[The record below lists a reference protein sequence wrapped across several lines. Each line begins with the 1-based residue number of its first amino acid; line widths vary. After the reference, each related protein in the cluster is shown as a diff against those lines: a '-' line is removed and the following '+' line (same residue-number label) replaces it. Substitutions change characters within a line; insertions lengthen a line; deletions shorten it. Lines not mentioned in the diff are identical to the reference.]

1 MLKRLIRSHTD
12 PQLPRR
18 VLKTIQEQQDSSEIL
33 IGWLQL
39 AVVGAFAVLYALSP
53 NPYDSDTVVAREPI
67 FLGVYLV
74 FTVIRLAL
82 AHARKLPNWL
92 VYVSIVVDMT
102 MLLALIWSIHIKYQQ
117 PASFYLK
124 VPTLL
129 YIFIFIALRALRY
142 EVRHVLLAGAVAASG
157 WLLMVLYVV
166 RVDPANPMIT
176 NHYVEY
182 LTSNSVLLGAEFDK
196 VIAILMVTGILAVAI
211 ARARRL
217 LVRSVVESSAAEDLS
232 RFVPQEVARQVKF
245 SEERMELGYGEVR
258 EATILF
264 TDIEGFTTISE
275 NLAPTEL
282 IATLNA
288 YFEVVTAPIVDQGGV
303 INQFQGDAILAT
315 FNVPDQLDD
324 HPARAVSAAIAIQDA
339 LRQHTFG
346 PDLQLKSRI
355 GINSGVIVGGIVGT
369 GNRLGY
375 TVHGDE
381 VNLAARLE
389 QLNKNYETRIIVSE
403 RTRELA
409 GPERFA
415 FQALETVAVRGRHTP
430 VMVYTVSQEVTI
442 SS

>member
-1 MLKRLIRSHTD
+1 MLKRLIRTHTD
-12 PQLPRR
+12 TPLPRR
-18 VLKTIQEQQDSSEIL
+18 VLNTIQEQQDSSEIL

-53 NPYDSDTVVAREPI
+53 KPYDSETVVAREPI
-67 FLGVYLV
+67 FLGVYLM
-74 FTVIRLAL
+74 FTVLRLAL

-92 VYVSIVVDMT
+92 VYISIVMDMT
-102 MLLALIWSIHIKYQQ
+102 MLLALIWSIHVKYQQ

-157 WLLMVLYVV
+157 WLLMVLYVL

-182 LTSNSVLLGAEFDK
+182 MTSNSVLLGAEFDK
-196 VIAILMVTGILAVAI
+196 VISILMVTGILAVAI

-217 LVRSVVESSAAEDLS
+217 LVRSVVEGSAAEDLS

-275 NLAPTEL
+275 TLAPTEL

-288 YFEVVTAPIVDQGGV
+288 YFEVVTTPIVEHGGV

-315 FNVPDQLDD
+315 FNVPDELDD
-324 HPARAVSAAIAIQDA
+324 HAARAVGAAIAIQDA

-346 PDLQLKSRI
+346 PDLTLKSRV

-389 QLNKNYETRIIVSE
+389 QLNKNYKTRIIVSE

-415 FQALETVAVRGRHTP
+415 FRELERVTVRGRHTP
-430 VMVYTVSQEVTI
+430 VMVYTVSKEVAVTH
-442 SS
+442 

>member
-1 MLKRLIRSHTD
+1 MLNRLFRNNSRSQT
-12 PQLPRR
+12 QLPRR
-18 VLKTIQEQQDSSEIL
+18 VLTAIEQQQESSEIL

-39 AVVGAFAVLYALSP
+39 TVVGAFAVLYAISP
-53 NPYDSDTVVAREPI
+53 KPYDSETVVASEPF
-67 FLGVYLV
+67 FLRGYVL

-82 AHARKLPNWL
+82 AHSRKLPNWL
-92 VYVSIVVDMT
+92 VYVSIVIDM
-102 MLLALIWSIHIKYQQ
+102 MLLLALIWSIHIKYQQ

-142 EVRHVLLAGAVAASG
+142 DVRHVVLAGMVAALG
-157 WLLMVLYVV
+157 WLMMVLYVIQ
-166 RVDPANPMIT
+166 VDPSDPMIT

-182 LTSNSVLLGAEFDK
+182 MTSNSVLLGAEFDK
-196 VIAILMVTGILAVAI
+196 IISIIMVTGILAIAI
-211 ARARRL
+211 FRANRL
-217 LVRSVVESSAAEDLS
+217 LVRSVVEGSAAKDLS

-245 SEERMELGYGEVR
+245 SEQRMELGYGEVR

-264 TDIEGFTTISE
+264 TDIEGFTSMSE
-275 NLAPTEL
+275 NLTPTEL

-288 YFEVVTAPIVDQGGV
+288 YFEVVTDPIVTNGGV

-315 FNVPDQLDD
+315 FNVPDPLED
-324 HPARAVSAAIAIQDA
+324 HAGCAVATAMAIQRA
-339 LRQHTFG
+339 LSQHTFG
-346 PDLQLKSRI
+346 PGLQLNSRV
-355 GINSGVIVGGIVGT
+355 GINTGVIVGGIVGT
-369 GNRLGY
+369 GDRLGY

-409 GPERFA
+409 GPERFP
-415 FQALETVAVRGRHTP
+415 FKALESVTVRGRHTP
-430 VMVYTVSQEVTI
+430 VMVYTLGS
-442 SS
+442 